1 MKQIFSVLSIIV
13 LSAFMTILCSS
24 DDKNVKESSEDKQK
38 DFECEYYRN
47 CKDYNNKNVAVIISC
62 LDKKAQKITLPT
74 KVMYEG
80 EEYEVMFIRDGA
92 FEDCDNLTS
101 IILPDSL
108 RMISS
113 STFRGCY
120 DKIKEIYLP
129 DNLLLS
135 TSAMD
140 CLSNLQRYLVS
151 DKNKYHSAIDGV
163 LFNKEKNMILRFPK
177 GRGGAYSIPNGVS
190 CIGGHAFKDCIKL
203 TSIDI
208 PGSVKSIGGYAFY
221 ECKGLSNINISDGV
235 EKIELRAFDGVENC
249 EKLYIP
255 KSVRDIGSYAFDHI
269 EKLKEFIVSE
279 DNMHYSSENGVL
291 FNKNKTELIR
301 CPQGKTDTYTI
312 PNSVEYLTKGAFS
325 SCSLDSINLPSN
337 LEFREIG
344 RGVFMFC
351 EKLSSISIPE
361 GVIAIDNMAFLG
373 CEKLVSVNLPNSL
386 EIIGEESFAQ
396 CNSLEQIYIPA
407 NVREIDPIA
416 FYSDNIKKFIV
427 SEDNETYSSTDDGML
442 LNKSKTKLLNIPSA
456 KRVCY
461 VPAYI
466 KEIVASGDLLDSF
479 VVSEENENYSSI
491 DGVLFDKMKK
501 VLIKCPPKKAGCYTI
516 PDSVC
521 KISEYAFDHNSE
533 LKSITIPASVSS
545 IEKQAIYFCEKL
557 EAVNVSENNK
567 HYSSENGV
575 LFNKRK
581 TKMIKYPEGK
591 KGVCELPEST
601 ESVDFAN
608 GRYNFDSIVIPERI
622 CHLGEYRTLVS
633 GGGPLKS
640 ITIKVENHIEEVDEI
655 FRRVNADKV
664 TIYVPE
670 ACIENYKQRA
680 KGFNHITS
688 VPLKIKAIG
697 KND

>member
-13 LSAFMTILCSS
+13 LSAFMTISCSS

-74 KVMYEG
+74 KVMYDG

-135 TSAMD
+135 KSAMD

-190 CIGGHAFKDCIKL
+190 CIGGHAFDDCIKL

-249 EKLYIP
+249 EKIHIP
-255 KSVRDIGSYAFDHI
+255 KSVNYIESYAFNYVG
-269 EKLKEFIVSE
+269 KLKEFIVSE

-291 FNKNKTELIR
+291 FNKNKTELIK
-301 CPQGKTDTYTI
+301 CPRGKTGTYTI
-312 PNSVEYLTKGAFS
+312 PNSVEYLTKSAFS
-325 SCSLDSINLPSN
+325 FCSLDSINLPSN
-337 LEFREIG
+337 LESIEDD
-344 RGVFMFC
+344 VFSVC
-351 EKLSSISIPE
+351 KELTSITIPE
-361 GVIAIDNMAFLG
+361 GVTAIGNMAFLY

-386 EIIGEESFAQ
+386 ERIGEESFSG

-407 NVREIDPIA
+407 NVMYIDPIA
-416 FYSDNIKKFIV
+416 FWYSGNIKEFVV
-427 SEDNETYSSTDDGML
+427 SEENKAYSSTDDGL
-442 LNKSKTKLLNIPSA
+442 LLDKSKTKLLKIPSA

-501 VLIKCPPKKAGCYTI
+501 VLIECPGKKTGCYTI
-516 PDSVC
+516 PDGVNE
-521 KISEYAFDHNSE
+521 ISEYAFDRSK
-533 LKSITIPASVSS
+533 LKSITIPASVFS
-545 IEKQAIYFCEKL
+545 IEDRAIYYCKKL

-581 TKMIKYPEGK
+581 TKMIKYPEAK
-591 KGVCELPEST
+591 KGVCELPNST
-601 ESVDFAN
+601 VSVDFHN
-608 GRYNFDSIVIPERI
+608 GNFEFESIVIPEWIRHI
-622 CHLGEYRTLVS
+622 GEYKTLVWCDS
-633 GGGPLKS
+633 LKS
-640 ITIKVENHIEEVDEI
+640 ITIKAEKFTEEVDEI
-655 FRRVNADKV
+655 FRSVNADKV

>member
-13 LSAFMTILCSS
+13 LSAFMTISCSS

-38 DFECEYYRN
+38 DFEYEYYIN
-47 CKDYNNKNVAVIISC
+47 HGHFKNKKIAMVVSC
-62 LDKKAQKITLPT
+62 LDKKAQRITIPS
-74 KVMYEG
+74 KVMYDG

-108 RMISS
+108 RMISC

-151 DKNKYHSAIDGV
+151 DKSKYYSAIDGV

-249 EKLYIP
+249 EKIHIP
-255 KSVRDIGSYAFDHI
+255 KSVNYIESYAFNYVG
-269 EKLKEFIVSE
+269 KLKEFIVSE

-291 FNKNKTELIR
+291 FNKNKTELIK
-301 CPQGKTDTYTI
+301 CPRGKTGTYTI
-312 PNSVEYLTKGAFS
+312 PNSVEYLTKSAFS
-325 SCSLDSINLPSN
+325 FCSLDSINLPSN
-337 LEFREIG
+337 LESIEDD
-344 RGVFMFC
+344 VFSVC
-351 EKLSSISIPE
+351 KELTSITIPE
-361 GVIAIDNMAFLG
+361 GVTAIGNMAFLY

-386 EIIGEESFAQ
+386 ERIGEESFSG

-407 NVREIDPIA
+407 NVMYIDPIA
-416 FYSDNIKKFIV
+416 FWYSGNIKEFVV
-427 SEDNETYSSTDDGML
+427 SEENKAYSSTDDGL
-442 LNKSKTKLLNIPSA
+442 LLDKSKTKLLKIPSA

-501 VLIKCPPKKAGCYTI
+501 VLIECPGKKTGCYTI
-516 PDSVC
+516 PDGVNE
-521 KISEYAFDHNSE
+521 ISKYAFHNSE
-533 LKSITIPASVSS
+533 LKSITIPASVFS
-545 IEKQAIYFCEKL
+545 IEDRAIYYCKKL

-581 TKMIKYPEGK
+581 TKMIKYPEAK
-591 KGVCELPEST
+591 KGVCELPKST
-601 ESVDFAN
+601 VSVDFHN
-608 GRYNFDSIVIPERI
+608 GNFEFESIVIPEWIRHI
-622 CHLGEYRTLVS
+622 GEYRTLVS

-697 KND
+697 KN

>member
-13 LSAFMTILCSS
+13 LSAFMTISCSS

-38 DFECEYYRN
+38 DFEYEYYIN
-47 CKDYNNKNVAVIISC
+47 HGHFKNKKIAMVVSC
-62 LDKKAQKITLPT
+62 LDKKVQRITIPS
-74 KVMYEG
+74 KVIYDG
-80 EEYEVMFIRDGA
+80 EEYEVVFIREGA
-92 FEDCDNLTS
+92 FKGCDNLTS
-101 IILPDSL
+101 IILPDSM
-108 RMISS
+108 RSVS
-113 STFRGCY
+113 CSVFGECY
-120 DKIKEIYLP
+120 DKIEEIHVP
-129 DNLLLS
+129 DNFMDESGL
-135 TSAMD
+135 D
-140 CLSNLQRYLVS
+140 CLINLQRFLVS
-151 DKNKYHSAIDGV
+151 DKNERYSVIDGV
-163 LFNKEKNMILRFPK
+163 LFNKAKDMICRFPK
-177 GRGGAYSIPNGVS
+177 GRGGAYSIPNSVNL
-190 CIGGHAFKDCIKL
+190 INVKAFENCTKL

-208 PGSVKSIGGYAFY
+208 PGSVKCINDFAFY
-221 ECKGLSNINISDGV
+221 KCKGLNNINMSDGV
-235 EKIELRAFDGVENC
+235 EKIGHRAFDCIVNC

-533 LKSITIPASVSS
+533 LKSITIPASVFS
-545 IEKQAIYFCEKL
+545 IEDRAIYYCKKL

-591 KGVCELPEST
+591 KGVCELPKST

-622 CHLGEYRTLVS
+622 CHLGEYKTLVWCDS
-633 GGGPLKS
+633 LKS
-640 ITIKVENHIEEVDEI
+640 ITIKAEKFTEEVNEI
-655 FRRVNADKV
+655 FRNVNADKV

-697 KND
+697 KN

>member
-13 LSAFMTILCSS
+13 LSAFMTISCSS

-74 KVMYEG
+74 KVMYDG

-108 RMISS
+108 GWISS

-129 DNLLLS
+129 DNLLSS
-135 TSAMD
+135 TRAMD

-151 DKNKYHSAIDGV
+151 DKSKYLSAIDGV

-177 GRGGAYSIPNGVS
+177 GRGGTYSIPNGVS
-190 CIGGHAFKDCIKL
+190 CIGGHAFDDCIKL

-235 EKIELRAFDGVENC
+235 EEIELRAFDGVENC
-249 EKLYIP
+249 EKIHIP
-255 KSVRDIGSYAFDHI
+255 KSVNYIGSYAFDYVG
-269 EKLKEFIVSE
+269 KLKEFIVSE

-291 FNKNKTELIR
+291 FNKNKTELIK
-301 CPQGKTDTYTI
+301 CPRGKTGTYTI
-312 PNSVEYLTKGAFS
+312 PNSVEYLTKSAFS
-325 SCSLDSINLPSN
+325 YCSLDSINLPSN
-337 LEFREIG
+337 LESIEDD
-344 RGVFMFC
+344 VFSVC
-351 EKLSSISIPE
+351 KELTSITIPE
-361 GVIAIDNMAFLG
+361 GVTAIGNMAFLY

-386 EIIGEESFAQ
+386 ERIGEESFSD

-416 FYSDNIKKFIV
+416 FWHSDNIKKFIV

-442 LNKSKTKLLNIPSA
+442 LNKSKTELLQIPSA
-456 KRVCY
+456 QRVCY

-466 KEIVASGDLLDSF
+466 EKIVDLGENLDSF
-479 VVSEENENYSSI
+479 IVSEENENYSSI
-491 DGVLFDKMKK
+491 DGVLFDKMRK
-501 VLIKCPPKKAGCYTI
+501 VLIKCPQKKAGCYTI

-521 KISEYAFDHNSE
+521 EISKYAFHNSE

-545 IEKQAIYFCEKL
+545 IEKQAIHFCKKL

-581 TKMIKYPEGK
+581 TKMIKYPEAK
-591 KGVCELPEST
+591 KGVCELPNST
-601 ESVDFAN
+601 VSVDFHN
-608 GRYNFDSIVIPERI
+608 GEFEFESIVIPEWIRHI
-622 CHLGEYRTLVS
+622 GEYKTLVWCDS
-633 GGGPLKS
+633 LKS
-640 ITIKVENHIEEVDEI
+640 ITIKAEKFTEEVDEI
-655 FRRVNADKV
+655 FRSVNADKV

-697 KND
+697 KK

>member
-1 MKQIFSVLSIIV
+1 MKQFFSVLSIIV
-13 LSAFMTILCSS
+13 LSAFMTISCSS

-47 CKDYNNKNVAVIISC
+47 CKDYDNKNVAVIVSC

-74 KVMYEG
+74 KVMYDG

-249 EKLYIP
+249 EKIHIP
-255 KSVRDIGSYAFDHI
+255 KSVNYIESYAFDYVG
-269 EKLKEFIVSE
+269 KLKEFIVSE

-291 FNKNKTELIR
+291 FNKNKTELIK
-301 CPQGKTDTYTI
+301 CPRGKTGTYTI
-312 PNSVEYLTKGAFS
+312 PNSVEYLTKSAFS
-325 SCSLDSINLPSN
+325 FCSLDSINLPSN
-337 LEFREIG
+337 LESIEDD
-344 RGVFMFC
+344 VFSVC
-351 EKLSSISIPE
+351 KELTSITIPE
-361 GVIAIDNMAFLG
+361 GVTAIGNMAFLY

-386 EIIGEESFAQ
+386 ERIGEESFSG

-407 NVREIDPIA
+407 NVMYIDPIA
-416 FYSDNIKKFIV
+416 FWYSDNIKEFVV
-427 SEDNETYSSTDDGML
+427 SEENKAYSSTDDGL
-442 LNKSKTKLLNIPSA
+442 LLDKSKTKLLNIPSA

-466 KEIVASGDLLDSF
+466 KEIVASGGSLDSF

-491 DGVLFDKMKK
+491 DGVLFDKMRK

-521 KISEYAFDHNSE
+521 EISKYAFHNSK
-533 LKSITIPASVSS
+533 LKSITIPASVFS
-545 IEKQAIYFCEKL
+545 IEDRAIYYCEKL

-581 TKMIKYPEGK
+581 TKMIKYPEAK
-591 KGVCELPEST
+591 KGVCELPKST
-601 ESVDFAN
+601 VSVDFHN
-608 GRYNFDSIVIPERI
+608 GNFEFESIVIPEWIRHI
-622 CHLGEYRTLVS
+622 GEYRTLVS

-640 ITIKVENHIEEVDEI
+640 ITIKAEKFTEEVDEI
-655 FRRVNADKV
+655 FRSVNADKV

-697 KND
+697 KK

>member
-1 MKQIFSVLSIIV
+1 MKKFFLALSIMMWPV
-13 LSAFMTILCSS
+13 MLFSCGSGDRNLT
-24 DDKNVKESSEDKQK
+24 DKQEGFK
-38 DFECEYYRN
+38 YEYYIN
-47 CKDYNNKNVAVIISC
+47 HGHFKNKKIAMVVSC
-62 LDKKAQKITLPT
+62 LDKKAQRITIPS
-74 KVMYEG
+74 KVMYDG

-108 RMISS
+108 RMISC

-581 TKMIKYPEGK
+581 TKMIKYPEAK
-591 KGVCELPEST
+591 KGVCNLPEST

-633 GGGPLKS
+633 GGSPLKS
-640 ITIKVENHIEEVDEI
+640 LTIKVENHIEEVDEI
-655 FRRVNADKV
+655 FRSVNADKV

-697 KND
+697 KI

>member
-1 MKQIFSVLSIIV
+1 MMLPVMLFS
-13 LSAFMTILCSS
+13 CGS

-74 KVMYEG
+74 KVMYDG

-108 RMISS
+108 RMISC

-208 PGSVKSIGGYAFY
+208 PESVKSIGGYAFY

-386 EIIGEESFAQ
+386 EIIGEVSFAQ

-521 KISEYAFDHNSE
+521 KISKYAFDHNSE

-581 TKMIKYPEGK
+581 TKMIKYPEAK
-591 KGVCELPEST
+591 KGVCKLPEST

-622 CHLGEYRTLVS
+622 CHLGEYKTLVWCDS
-633 GGGPLKS
+633 LKS
-640 ITIKVENHIEEVDEI
+640 ITIKAEKFTDEVNEI
-655 FRRVNADKV
+655 FSSVDADKV
-664 TIYVPE
+664 IIYVPE
-670 ACIENYKQRA
+670 SKIETYRTRA
-680 KGFNHITS
+680 KVLRTGLS
-688 VPLKIKAIG
+688 LSPLTIKAIENG
-697 KND
+697 R

>member
-13 LSAFMTILCSS
+13 LSAFMTISCSS

-38 DFECEYYRN
+38 DFEYEYYIN
-47 CKDYNNKNVAVIISC
+47 HGHFKNKKIAMVVSC
-62 LDKKAQKITLPT
+62 LDKKAQRITIPS
-74 KVMYEG
+74 KVIYDG

-501 VLIKCPPKKAGCYTI
+501 VLIECPGKKTGCYTI
-516 PDSVC
+516 PDGVNE
-521 KISEYAFDHNSE
+521 ISEYAFDRSK
-533 LKSITIPASVSS
+533 LKSITIPASVFS
-545 IEKQAIYFCEKL
+545 IEDRAIYYCKKL

-622 CHLGEYRTLVS
+622 CHLGEYKTLVWCDS
-633 GGGPLKS
+633 LKS
-640 ITIKVENHIEEVDEI
+640 ITIKAEKFTEEVNEI
-655 FRRVNADKV
+655 FRSVNADKV

-697 KND
+697 KK

>member
-13 LSAFMTILCSS
+13 LSAFMTISCSS
-24 DDKNVKESSEDKQK
+24 DDKNVKASSEDKQK
-38 DFECEYYRN
+38 DFEYEYYIN
-47 CKDYNNKNVAVIISC
+47 HGHFKNKKIAMVVSC
-62 LDKKAQKITLPT
+62 LDKKAQRITIPS
-74 KVMYEG
+74 KVMYDG

-108 RMISS
+108 RMISC

-249 EKLYIP
+249 EKIHIP
-255 KSVRDIGSYAFDHI
+255 KSVNCIESYAFDHI

-301 CPQGKTDTYTI
+301 CPQGKTGTYTI
-312 PNSVEYLTKGAFS
+312 PNSVEYLTKSAFS

-386 EIIGEESFAQ
+386 ERIGEESFSG

-407 NVREIDPIA
+407 NVMYIDPIA
-416 FYSDNIKKFIV
+416 FWHSDNIKEFVV
-427 SEDNETYSSTDDGML
+427 SEENKAYSSTDDGL
-442 LNKSKTKLLNIPSA
+442 LLDKSKTKLLKIPSA

-466 KEIVASGDLLDSF
+466 KEIVASGDSLDSF

-501 VLIKCPPKKAGCYTI
+501 VLIKCPQKKAGCYTI

-521 KISEYAFDHNSE
+521 KISEYAFHNSE

-545 IEKQAIYFCEKL
+545 IEKQAIHFCKKL

-581 TKMIKYPEGK
+581 TKMIKYPEAK
-591 KGVCELPEST
+591 KGVCELPNST
-601 ESVDFAN
+601 VSVDFHN
-608 GRYNFDSIVIPERI
+608 GEFEFESIVIPEWIRHI
-622 CHLGEYRTLVS
+622 GEYKTLVWCDS
-633 GGGPLKS
+633 LKS
-640 ITIKVENHIEEVDEI
+640 ITIKAEKFTEEVDEI
-655 FRRVNADKV
+655 FRSVNADKV

-697 KND
+697 KN

>member
-13 LSAFMTILCSS
+13 LSAFMTISCSS

-74 KVMYEG
+74 KVMYDG

-190 CIGGHAFKDCIKL
+190 CIGGHAFDDCIKL

-235 EKIELRAFDGVENC
+235 EEIELRAFDGVENC

-255 KSVRDIGSYAFDHI
+255 KSVRDIGSYAFDYVG
-269 EKLKEFIVSE
+269 KLKEFIVSE

-291 FNKNKTELIR
+291 FNKNKTELIK
-301 CPQGKTDTYTI
+301 CPRGKTGTYTI
-312 PNSVEYLTKGAFS
+312 PNSVEYLTKSAFS
-325 SCSLDSINLPSN
+325 YCSLDSINLPSN
-337 LEFREIG
+337 LESIEDD
-344 RGVFMFC
+344 VFSVC
-351 EKLSSISIPE
+351 KELTSITIPE
-361 GVIAIDNMAFLG
+361 GVTAIGNMAFLY

-386 EIIGEESFAQ
+386 ERIGEESFSC

-416 FYSDNIKKFIV
+416 FWHSDNIKKFIV

-442 LNKSKTKLLNIPSA
+442 LNKSKTELLQIPSA
-456 KRVCY
+456 QRVCY

-466 KEIVASGDLLDSF
+466 EKIVDLGENLDSF

-491 DGVLFDKMKK
+491 DGVLFDKMRK
-501 VLIKCPPKKAGCYTI
+501 VLIKCPQKKAGCYTI

-521 KISEYAFDHNSE
+521 EISKYAFHNSE
-533 LKSITIPASVSS
+533 LKSITIPASVFS
-545 IEKQAIYFCEKL
+545 IEDRAIYYCEKL

-591 KGVCELPEST
+591 KGVCELPKST
-601 ESVDFAN
+601 VSVDFHN
-608 GRYNFDSIVIPERI
+608 GNFEFESIVIPEWIRHI
-622 CHLGEYRTLVS
+622 GEYKTLVWCDS
-633 GGGPLKS
+633 LKS
-640 ITIKVENHIEEVDEI
+640 ITIKAEKFTEEVDEI
-655 FRRVNADKV
+655 FRNVNADKV

-697 KND
+697 KK